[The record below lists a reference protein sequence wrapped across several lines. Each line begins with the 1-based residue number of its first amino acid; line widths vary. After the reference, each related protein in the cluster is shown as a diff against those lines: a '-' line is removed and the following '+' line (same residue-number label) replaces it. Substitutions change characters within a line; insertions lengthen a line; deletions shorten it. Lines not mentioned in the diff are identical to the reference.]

1 LLSVHLKS
9 LFSQSVFYGLGLIL
23 NRSIGILLLPLYT
36 AYFTSNQLG
45 TYAIIYSL
53 WLFINVIYLLGLETS
68 FLKFFIDAKTKEEKS
83 EIYCNTLTTISCTSI
98 AFSVL
103 IFFSAEFISGLINF
117 ENFYEGVFLIKLLSV
132 VLFCDALYRFPLLL
146 LRANQK
152 PKVYFRINIITISLN
167 LFFNIFFISYLE
179 LGIASILYSYII
191 SSFITFIISLF
202 VTSEY
207 LLPSFSTNVIKKLL
221 SFGNKFIYIGL
232 LEISLFILACYSF
245 LLINQINFSLNIISG
260 RVPQVFIPLFQDL
273 PLLWEFSLATFKF
286 TWTPYFL
293 NLEKSEENKTA
304 ISKIFN
310 YFVFTG
316 MLLCL
321 IFSYFIPELVKINI
335 FGFSFIDADYWL
347 GLSFLPVIV
356 LASLFSGIFAF
367 LNVAPFFSDKTYLNV
382 APFFSDKTYLI
393 LIITFIGFII
403 NLICNY
409 FLIPMFEISGA
420 AYSLLITYFILS
432 VLILFISQRI
442 YPIKFNFIKILILLL
457 TGIVLLYLNSSNIL
471 LNIVFIVVYLL
482 ISSYFA
488 GIRLSQAKS
497 ILKRST

>member
-1 LLSVHLKS
+1 MLSVHLKS

-232 LEISLFILACYSF
+232 LLILIDQSDKFFLKYYLGESATGIYSAISRLAAAMGILM
-245 LLINQINFSLNIISG
+245 
-260 RVPQVFIPLFQDL
+260 
-273 PLLWEFSLATFKF
+273 ATFKF

-367 LNVAPFFSDKTYLNV
+367 LNV